1 MTNDQT
7 PKPSGASGADQGWAV
22 ISYLLAG
29 MILWGGAGW
38 LLDEWL
44 GIPKHLGTFFGSVLG
59 AAAGL
64 YLVVK
69 KFGQPEDSNNNQ
81 GEGRKR

>member
-1 MTNDQT
+1 MTGNR
-7 PKPSGASGADQGWAV
+7 KPQPRGASGADQGWAV
-22 ISYLLAG
+22 IGYLLAG
-29 MILWGGAGW
+29 MLVWGGLGW

-44 GIPKHLGTFFGSVLG
+44 GIPKHLGTFVGVVIG

-64 YLVVK
+64 YLVIK
-69 KFGQPEDSNNNQ
+69 RFGQIENPNDNQ